1 MNETVELL
9 QRAMAALWDSAAS
22 LSPDGARRPERLRLV
37 ELIAETKAQLAGLE
51 LHLLEDA
58 WTSGDLMTVEGVR
71 NSVRANTGQSRA
83 AFKLA
88 LDLGGRFPLIAAA
101 LRDGTVSLEQVQA
114 IVHALRKL
122 PVSLGRAEVEKCQ
135 ESILRHAHELG
146 PDELRALSV
155 KLYEM
160 VDPDGAEADEKKK
173 LEAQDRRAMRNRF
186 LRITPDHHGGMK
198 ITGLL
203 PVARAELLRA
213 QLEAVEPPLS
223 SYREADELPDKEMR
237 RADAFMLLIQTAAA
251 TGNLPA
257 HGGDRPQVHITLD
270 YHTLIT
276 GLGKAGIIGAE
287 NLDGLSAGDARRLAC
302 DADIIPA
309 VLGSD
314 SRPLDVARAH
324 RMFPAAIRTAL
335 ILRDGG
341 CAFPGCT
348 TTPRACEAHH
358 IVPWWADGLTCLG
371 NAVLLCPHH
380 HRLVEPDPDQSP
392 ESQWHVHLDPDTGL
406 PWFTPP
412 THIDPGRT
420 PKLHRRFQ
428 LRTIRYEHSPDQPPG
443 RNRDGSQ
450 RRPPRRHNLGRR
462 LPRGLTA
469 PTQAPPRPTPQPP
482 PQQSESSPA
491 WRYQE

>member
-1 MNETVELL
+1 ET
-9 QRAMAALWDSAAS
+9 
-22 LSPDGARRPERLRLV
+22 
-37 ELIAETKAQLAGLE
+37 
-51 LHLLEDA
+51 
-58 WTSGDLMTVEGVR
+58 
-71 NSVRANTGQSRA
+71 
-83 AFKLA
+83 
-88 LDLGGRFPLIAAA
+88 
-101 LRDGTVSLEQVQA
+101 
-114 IVHALRKL
+114 
-122 PVSLGRAEVEKCQ
+122 
-135 ESILRHAHELG
+135 
-146 PDELRALSV
+146 
-155 KLYEM
+155 
-160 VDPDGAEADEKKK
+160 
-173 LEAQDRRAMRNRF
+173 
-186 LRITPDHHGGMK
+186 
-198 ITGLL
+198 
-203 PVARAELLRA
+203 
-213 QLEAVEPPLS
+213 
-223 SYREADELPDKEMR
+223 R

-251 TGNLPA
+251 GGNLPA

-276 GLGKAGIIGAE
+276 GLGKAGIVGAE

-302 DADIIPA
+302 DADIIPV

-314 SRPLDVARAH
+314 SKPLDVGRAH

-348 TTPRACEAHH
+348 VTPRACEAHH
-358 IVPWWADGLTCLG
+358 IVPWWAGGITCLA

-428 LRTIRYEHSPDQPPG
+428 LRAILHQHQPPG